1 MFFWWDWAYTVIDSE
16 EVTMKRFTLVVV
28 TAVALTNFAL
38 VNASAGQSCVPNQN
52 RNTRSLNSFNC
63 TNLGTPGNGFN
74 NGPREIFVQ
83 PKPRNGDNGYTRG
96 KTSDGRTVMCKEYIG
111 RMVCK

>member
-1 MFFWWDWAYTVIDSE
+1 MLKLLEGVN
-16 EVTMKRFTLVVV
+16 MKRTTFVVLISIV
-28 TAVALTNFAL
+28 LTNFAL
-38 VNASAGQSCVPNQN
+38 VNASAGQCVSNKN
-52 RNTRSLNSFNC
+52 RDTRSLKSLSC

-74 NGPREIFVQ
+74 NGPREIFVN
-83 PKPRNGDNGYTRG
+83 PKPRYGDNGYTRG